1 MFSKNNFGERLRT
14 LRKEKKETQDKLAE
28 LLDVTKTQISDMER
42 GRRTTTVEKLSVICE
57 YYDVTADYLLGLTDT
72 RRPLEKET
80 KEICLEAE

>member
-57 YYDVTADYLLGLTDT
+57 YYDVTADYLLGLTDM

-80 KEICLEAE
+80 KEIRLEAE